1 MKAKKRVHVAVLNTG
16 EIVTGLSEMLNL
28 MLLRHRCG
36 HAVSLQYYGGDYW
49 SRPIASSRNR
59 IVRDSPKDA
68 DFILML
74 DADVVPPPDV
84 LMLASYDLDVI
95 ASPAPVWR
103 PKDEG
108 GPVITGIVPL
118 EPTTGPIEIGGNGLL
133 ECRRVG
139 WGACCIAKRVYKHP
153 QMRGAFADLFD
164 EDGVITTTEDYVY
177 CDRARALGFR
187 CWAALAYPVLA
198 HVKPVNLVDI
208 HDVINEARP

>member
-1 MKAKKRVHVAVLNTG
+1 MTTKKRVHVAVLHTG
-16 EIVTGLSEMLNL
+16 SIRAELSEMINL
-28 MLLRHRCG
+28 ILLRHRCG

-59 IVRDSPKDA
+59 IVRDAPKDA

-74 DADVVPPPDV
+74 DSDVVPPPDV
-84 LMLASYDLDVI
+84 LMLASYGLDVV

-103 PKDEG
+103 PDDEG
-108 GPVITGIVPL
+108 GPVITGVVPL
-118 EPTTGPIEIGGNGLL
+118 EPTTEPVQVGGDRLL

-139 WGACCIAKRVYKHP
+139 GGAYCVAKRVYAHP

-187 CWAALAYPVLA
+187 VWAALRYPLLG
-198 HVKPVNLVDI
+198 HVKPVNLVDV
-208 HDVINEARP
+208 HDAVAEARS